1 MTSADS
7 NSQRTYLYRLITVR
21 CKLKKKYFCL
31 CKELLLSADV
41 PPADYYCPRTYLPR
55 TITVRGRTCHGLLL
69 SADVLAADY
78 NSHVQKGGIGPS
90 CRFSTCF
97 LQVLLVLVFTFFKI
111 SFEWDTSFKFR
122 LQIWNQHKILHFLIP
137 KLTYL
142 KQKSFKLWTVLLLA
156 ANKHD
161 LAYYCPRTQFAEG
174 LLHLQAKVT
183 GLGHARWRGFM

>member
-1 MTSADS
+1 MSADS
-7 NSQRTYLYRLITVR
+7 DRRRKRHLRTVFVQGRAFTG
-21 CKLKKKYFCL
+21 
-31 CKELLLSADV
+31 LLLSAANFKKIFL
-41 PPADYYCPRTYLPR
+41 PLQRTV
-55 TITVRGRTCHGLLL
+55 TVRGHTSRGLLL

-90 CRFSTCF
+90 CRLSTCF
-97 LQVLLVLVFTFFKI
+97 LQVLVFTFFKI

-161 LAYYCPRTQFAEG
+161 FAYYCPRTQFAEG